1 MTYCLTGGRVG
12 DICDH
17 PQRAAAQRADRNIDI
32 KYTLK
37 PLCPTQW
44 RAMQCLIDRGFSG
57 GGCIVG
63 FFDLLR
69 DGFAKPG
76 TTSLASLIA
85 PRVFHH
91 LGEEIQLVRPVLA
104 CIFRSSNFFV
114 SCTLRLLDD
123 VTRPQGNLMQ
133 IAIENTCLLIGRF
146 LLGLY
151 FILPG
156 ISKITGYEGT
166 VTYMEVHNVPMI
178 SALLPL
184 TIVMQLVLG
193 AALIVGFRG
202 KLAAFF
208 LAGLTLVI
216 SVYMHNFWDFAEGM
230 ERNHETQNFFKNMG
244 ITAGLLMVAALGTGR
259 FSIDKYLAKRAAG
272 A

>member
-1 MTYCLTGGRVG
+1 MLDNTAPGL
-12 DICDH
+12 
-17 PQRAAAQRADRNIDI
+17 PNIG
-32 KYTLK
+32 
-37 PLCPTQW
+37 
-44 RAMQCLIDRGFSG
+44 IDVFCGF
-57 GGCIVG
+57 
-63 FFDLLR
+63 LY
-69 DGFAKPG
+69 
-76 TTSLASLIA
+76 
-85 PRVFHH
+85 
-91 LGEEIQLVRPVLA
+91 
-104 CIFRSSNFFV
+104 FFV
-114 SCTLRLLDD
+114 SDTLLLLDD
-123 VTRPQGNLMQ
+123 VIRQQGNHMP

-166 VTYMEVHNVPMI
+166 VAYMEAHNVPMI

-184 TIVMQLVLG
+184 TIVMQLALG

-202 KLAAFF
+202 KPAAFF

-216 SVYMHNFWDFAEGM
+216 SLYMHNFWDFSEGM

-244 ITAGLLMVAALGTGR
+244 ITAWSNRDYALGTGR
-259 FSIDKYLAKRAAG
+259 FSIDIYLAKRAAG

>member
-1 MTYCLTGGRVG
+1 MFVRYWCVFL
-12 DICDH
+12 D
-17 PQRAAAQRADRNIDI
+17 P
-32 KYTLK
+32 
-37 PLCPTQW
+37 PT
-44 RAMQCLIDRGFSG
+44 
-57 GGCIVG
+57 
-63 FFDLLR
+63 
-69 DGFAKPG
+69 
-76 TTSLASLIA
+76 
-85 PRVFHH
+85 
-91 LGEEIQLVRPVLA
+91 
-104 CIFRSSNFFV
+104 FFV
-114 SCTLRLLDD
+114 SRTLCLLDD
-123 VTRPQGNLMQ
+123 VTRQQGNQMQ

-151 FILPG
+151 FIIPG

-166 VTYMEVHNVPMI
+166 VTYMEAHNVPMI

-184 TIVMQLVLG
+184 TIVMQLALG

-202 KLAAFF
+202 KFAAFF

-216 SVYMHNFWDFAEGM
+216 SVYMHNFWDFAEDM

-259 FSIDKYLAKRAAG
+259 FSIDKYLSKRAAG

>member
-1 MTYCLTGGRVG
+1 
-12 DICDH
+12 
-17 PQRAAAQRADRNIDI
+17 
-32 KYTLK
+32 
-37 PLCPTQW
+37 
-44 RAMQCLIDRGFSG
+44 
-57 GGCIVG
+57 
-63 FFDLLR
+63 
-69 DGFAKPG
+69 
-76 TTSLASLIA
+76 
-85 PRVFHH
+85 
-91 LGEEIQLVRPVLA
+91 
-104 CIFRSSNFFV
+104 
-114 SCTLRLLDD
+114 LRLLDD

-259 FSIDKYLAKRAAG
+259 FSIDKYLAKRGAG

>member
-1 MTYCLTGGRVG
+1 VG
-12 DICDH
+12 V
-17 PQRAAAQRADRNIDI
+17 
-32 KYTLK
+32 
-37 PLCPTQW
+37 
-44 RAMQCLIDRGFSG
+44 
-57 GGCIVG
+57 CIVG
-63 FFDLLR
+63 FFDFLR
-69 DGFAKPG
+69 GGFAGPR

-85 PRVFHH
+85 PRAFHH
-91 LGEEIQLVRPVLA
+91 LGEEIQRVRPVLT
-104 CIFRSSNFFV
+104 CIFRSSNIFV

-123 VTRPQGNLMQ
+123 VKRPQGNQMQ

-156 ISKITGYEGT
+156 ISKITGYEST

-193 AALIVGFRG
+193 AVLIVGFRG